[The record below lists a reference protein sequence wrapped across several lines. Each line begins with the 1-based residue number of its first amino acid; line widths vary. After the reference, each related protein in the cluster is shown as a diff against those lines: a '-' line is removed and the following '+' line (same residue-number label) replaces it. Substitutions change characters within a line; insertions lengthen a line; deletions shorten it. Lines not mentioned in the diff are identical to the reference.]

1 MTSRNFHDV
10 HGRVDFVEDQGRDP
24 QLGVMRAQEIP
35 DTFLQN
41 LRDIEETQKA
51 PGSEMRLAASIPA
64 IFVSKWMNE
73 GFNIYQESL
82 KAIEAKCRKEGLDAF
97 LVKH

>member
-10 HGRVDFVEDQGRDP
+10 HGRVDFVEEGGDP

-41 LRDIEETQKA
+41 LRDIEETQRV

-64 IFVSKWMNE
+64 IFVSKWMHE
-73 GFNIYQESL
+73 GFNVYQEPL
-82 KAIEAKCRKEGLDAF
+82 KAIEAKCRKEGLEAF
-97 LVKH
+97 LVAH